1 MWVIKIGGS
10 VSLSPNLQPWLD
22 WVAEHGDGKVIIVPG
37 GGLYADAVRAFQ
49 QQRTQSGLS
58 SLSEHAAH
66 ALAIYAMDQMA
77 MSFVDLQPKLTLVK
91 NPLEI
96 AERSWQHRGMVWLP
110 SEMLLKGMVS
120 TDVAKVTLDSL
131 PSNSLPAS
139 WDVTSDSLSAWLA
152 QVLEAQQLVLVKS
165 STLVT
170 HLEHTDSETVTAL
183 MRQDVLD
190 PYFAKATE
198 GRYFNIQVIHHN
210 QLASFSTSFNAV
222 ND

>member
-10 VSLSPNLQPWLD
+10 VSLSPNLQSWLD

-77 MSFVDLQPKLTLVK
+77 MSFVDLQPKLTLVR

-110 SEMLLKGMVS
+110 SEMLLKGMFS
-120 TDVAKVTLDSL
+120 SSVA
-131 PSNSLPAS
+131 NLPAS

-152 QVLEAQQLVLVKS
+152 QILEAQQLVLVKS
-165 STLVT
+165 SALVT
-170 HLEHTDSETVTAL
+170 HLEHIDAEAVTTL

-190 PYFAKATE
+190 PFFAKATE

-210 QLASFSTSFNAV
+210 QLASFSASFNLV

>member
-10 VSLSPNLQPWLD
+10 VSLSPNLQSWLD

-49 QQRTQSGLS
+49 LHRSHDGLS
-58 SLSEHAAH
+58 SLSDDAAH

-77 MSFVDLQPKLTLVK
+77 MSFVALQPKLALVR

-110 SEMLLKGMVS
+110 SEMLLKGMFSSSVEN
-120 TDVAKVTLDSL
+120 L
-131 PSNSLPAS
+131 PTS

-152 QVLEAQQLVLVKS
+152 QVLEAQQLLLVKS
-165 STLVT
+165 ADLVKSTDLET
-170 HLEHTDSETVTAL
+170 HSVNVDAETVSDL
-183 MRQDVLD
+183 IRQDVLD
-190 PYFAKATE
+190 PYFSKAIE
-198 GRYFNIQVIHHN
+198 GCYFNIHVLHHN
-210 QLASFSTSFNAV
+210 QLASFSTRFNSL
-222 ND
+222 NH

>member
-10 VSLSPNLQPWLD
+10 VSLSPNLQSWLD

-49 QQRTQSGLS
+49 QQRTQAGLS
-58 SLSEHAAH
+58 SLSEHGAH

-120 TDVAKVTLDSL
+120 TDVAKLTLNSL
-131 PSNSLPAS
+131 PSNNLPAS

-165 STLVT
+165 S
-170 HLEHTDSETVTAL
+170 DSVSSAESIDDAAAAAL
-183 MRQDVLD
+183 IRQGILD

-210 QLASFSTSFNAV
+210 HLPSFSASFNAM